1 MFTKDRNNTVR
12 VNKIL
17 YWQIVFQI
25 SHLKIT
31 LIYLTA
37 DMLNDL
43 NGTVAIQ
50 IRGIQSKG
58 TFE

>member
-1 MFTKDRNNTVR
+1 M
-12 VNKIL
+12 
-17 YWQIVFQI
+17 
-25 SHLKIT
+25 
-31 LIYLTA
+31 YLTA

-58 TFE
+58 TFEQLLYFYLLIENADFIVVL